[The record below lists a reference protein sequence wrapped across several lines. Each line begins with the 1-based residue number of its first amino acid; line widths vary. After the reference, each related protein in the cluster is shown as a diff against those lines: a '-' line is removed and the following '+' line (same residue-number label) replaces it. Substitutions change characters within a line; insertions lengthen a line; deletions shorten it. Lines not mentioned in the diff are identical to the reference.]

1 SSSTVPGTVTVPPT
15 TPQVKKRG
23 ALWADPVTGMEFVW
37 LPGGTFRMGAGAQE
51 AGRRPDESPQRE
63 VRLDGFWMSKYLVTW
78 GKWNRIM
85 GDFPL
90 GMYRESKIN
99 HPVAKVSWND
109 VQKFV
114 RMFSRAL
121 GESFNLRLP
130 TEAEWEY
137 AARAGK
143 DAPFI
148 TGDMDHWSLT
158 DYAWVKSNAGGQ
170 SRVVGEKRPNEWG
183 LYDMAG
189 NVREWTEDRYQADYY
204 AKGPALN
211 PRGGTSDES
220 RVVRGSGFLCMAK
233 DCRTARRMRVEPF
246 AAFEDLGF
254 RLVRVN

>member
-1 SSSTVPGTVTVPPT
+1 
-15 TPQVKKRG
+15 
-23 ALWADPVTGMEFVW
+23 MEFIW
-37 LPGGTFRMGAGAQE
+37 LPGGVFKMGSAQGE
-51 AGRRPDESPQRE
+51 AGRRPDEMPQRE
-63 VRLDGFWMSKYLVTW
+63 VRLDGFWISKHLVTW
-78 GKWNRIM
+78 GKWHKVM

-90 GMYRESKIN
+90 GLYRESKIH
-99 HPVAKVSWND
+99 HPVARVSWND

-114 RMFSRAL
+114 RMFSRSL
-121 GESFNLRLP
+121 GENSNMRLP
-130 TEAEWEY
+130 TEAEWEF

-143 DAPFI
+143 NAIFI

-170 SRVVGEKRPNEWG
+170 SRVVGEKRPNDWG

-204 AKGPALN
+204 AHGPALN
-211 PRGGTSDES
+211 PRGGTSDEA

-246 AAFEDLGF
+246 VALEDLGF
-254 RLVRVN
+254 RLVRVGG